1 MCHPEGAEPRSCSRR
16 DRDEGSVPGVCPR
29 YRPPLLCR
37 QTGPATMITGCS
49 GFLGPHKQ
57 PPEAQS
63 IADLCQ
69 PDSGLQSSCGS
80 AGFASA
86 GSGEHAL
93 PSTACTWAGFSPGS
107 WGLFPGH
114 PTQPSS
120 SALLEPVL
128 LPLQTLTAGPLTSW
142 RGLVAELRPTCQP
155 SSSSD
160 NPTTGQN
167 PSSFWSWGP
176 RKGAVLGVVG
186 TVWEF

>member
-1 MCHPEGAEPRSCSRR
+1 MCRPEGAEPRSCSRR
-16 DRDEGSVPGVCPR
+16 DRDEGPVPGVCPR

-69 PDSGLQSSCGS
+69 PDSGLQSSCES

-114 PTQPSS
+114 PHQALQLSPPGASPSPAPNS
-120 SALLEPVL
+120 DRRATDQLER
-128 LPLQTLTAGPLTSW
+128 AG
-142 RGLVAELRPTCQP
+142 G
-155 SSSSD
+155 
-160 NPTTGQN
+160 
-167 PSSFWSWGP
+167 
-176 RKGAVLGVVG
+176 
-186 TVWEF
+186 